1 MVAPTTVPRLAKKTS
16 PPLLANLPLAL
27 TLDRNSPDALHLQL
41 AAQLRA
47 GVTSGTLAAG
57 MVLPG
62 SRALAGELVVTRG
75 VVTLA
80 LAELAAEGVL
90 DAVAGVGMRVATGAA
105 RPASQSTAAALPL
118 PAWFVSPPPAP
129 VDAGKPQGGIS
140 FKPGVAA
147 SHLLDGRAWR
157 AAWQAAARAAPSGD
171 YGPAAGQWPLRVAL
185 AAFLARSRGLSV
197 DPARLMVTAGSLSAL
212 GLIAGLLP
220 RGSRVLFENPGYRA
234 ARQVLLDAGHTVIPV
249 PVDENGLMTDRL
261 PPARLAVV
269 TPSHQYPLGV
279 RMGVPRRLALL
290 EWARQHD
297 ALIVED
303 DYDGEFRYGAPPLPP
318 LTALDEGEGGGGRVL
333 YLGTLSK
340 VLTPAVRTGFVVA
353 PAALLPAVERARVL
367 ADAGHNTVTQD
378 ALTHF
383 ILGGHL
389 DRHVRRAR
397 RWHGQQQSA
406 LASALSPLTDAGRP
420 LAQLG
425 GIEAGLH
432 ACLHLVPP
440 LDAEA
445 VAAALAVRG
454 VFVGTLQLF
463 TVAELAQQ
471 ALVLGYGGLT
481 VAQIETGAKV
491 IVEVLQAESAR
502 LTP

>member
-1 MVAPTTVPRLAKKTS
+1 MVAPPTVPQLAKKTG
-16 PPLLANLPLAL
+16 PPLLENLPLAL
-27 TLDRNSPDALHLQL
+27 TLDRQGPDALHLQL

-57 MVLPG
+57 VVLPG
-62 SRALAGELVVTRG
+62 SRALAGALGMTRG

-90 DAVAGVGMRVATGAA
+90 DAVPGVGMRVATGAA
-105 RPASQSTAAALPL
+105 RPSNTPTAAALP
-118 PAWFVSPPPAP
+118 AWFVAPPPAP
-129 VDAGKPQGGIS
+129 VDSGQRLEGIS

-157 AAWQAAARAAPSGD
+157 AAWQAATRTPPGGD
-171 YGPAAGQWPLRVAL
+171 YGPAAGQWPLRMAL

-220 RGSRVLFENPGYRA
+220 RGSRILFENPGYRA
-234 ARQVLLDAGHTVIPV
+234 ARQVLLDAGHTVVSV
-249 PVDENGLMTDRL
+249 PVDDNGLITDDL

-279 RMGVPRRLALL
+279 RMSVPRRLALL
-290 EWARQHD
+290 EWARKHD

-318 LTALDEGEGGGGRVL
+318 LTALDEESVGGGRVL

-340 VLTPAVRTGFVVA
+340 VLTPAVRTGFLVT
-353 PAALLPAVERARVL
+353 PPALLPALERARVL

-383 ILGGHL
+383 ILAGHL

-397 RWHGQQQSA
+397 RWHGQQQAA
-406 LASALSPLTDAGRP
+406 LASALSPLTEGTQP
-420 LAQLG
+420 LAHLG

-432 ACLHLVPP
+432 ACLHLTPP
-440 LDAEA
+440 LKAEA
-445 VAAALAVRG
+445 VAAALAQHG
-454 VFVGTLQLF
+454 VFVGNLSPFMTGE
-463 TVAELAQQ
+463 TAQQ

-481 VAQIETGAKV
+481 VAQIGAGARA
-491 IVEVLQAESAR
+491 IVEVIHAQSSR
-502 LTP
+502 LAP

>member
-1 MVAPTTVPRLAKKTS
+1 MVAPLTVPRLAKKTS
-16 PPLLANLPLAL
+16 PPHEVNLPLAL
-27 TLDRNSPDALHLQL
+27 TLDREGLEALHLQL

-62 SRALAGELVVTRG
+62 SRALAGALRVTRG

-90 DAVAGVGMRVATGAA
+90 DAVPGVGMRVATGAA
-105 RPASQSTAAALPL
+105 RPVAPPPAATL
-118 PAWFVSPPPAP
+118 PAWFIMPPPAP
-129 VDAGKPQGGIS
+129 VDAGQPQGGIS

-147 SHLLDGRAWR
+147 SHLLDVRAWR
-157 AAWQAAARAAPSGD
+157 AAWQAATRTAPGGD
-171 YGPAAGQWPLRVAL
+171 YGPAAGSWPLRVAL
-185 AAFLARSRGLSV
+185 AAFLARSRGLNA

-249 PVDENGLMTDRL
+249 PVDDNGLITDTL

-318 LTALDEGEGGGGRVL
+318 LTALDEGEDGGGRVL

-340 VLTPAVRTGFVVA
+340 VLTPAVRTGFLVA
-353 PAALLPAVERARVL
+353 PAALLPALERARVL

-397 RWHGQQQSA
+397 RWHGQQQAA
-406 LASALSPLTDAGRP
+406 LASALSPLTEGG

-432 ACLHLVPP
+432 ACLHLSPP
-440 LDAEA
+440 LNAEA
-445 VAAALAVRG
+445 VAAALALRG
-454 VFVGTLQLF
+454 VYVGTLQPF
-463 TVAELAQQ
+463 TVKIPAQQ

-481 VAQIETGAKV
+481 VAQIEAGARA
-491 IVEVLQAESAR
+491 IVDVVRAESGR
-502 LTP
+502 LTA

>member
-1 MVAPTTVPRLAKKTS
+1 MVAPITVPRLANKTS
-16 PPLLANLPLAL
+16 PPQSANLPLPL
-27 TLDRNSPDALHLQL
+27 TLDRNSADALHVQL

-47 GVTSGTLAAG
+47 GVTSGTLSAG
-57 MVLPG
+57 VVLPG
-62 SRALAGELVVTRG
+62 SRAMAGSLRVTRG

-90 DAVAGVGMRVATGAA
+90 DAVSGVGMRVAAGAA
-105 RPASQSTAAALPL
+105 RPATPPTTAAL
-118 PAWFVSPPPAP
+118 PAWFVLPPPAP
-129 VDAGKPQGGIS
+129 VDAGQPREGIS

-147 SHLLDGRAWR
+147 SHLLDVRAWR
-157 AAWQAAARAAPSGD
+157 AAWQAATRTAPSGD
-171 YGPAAGQWPLRVAL
+171 YGPAAGSWPLRVAL
-185 AAFLARSRGLSV
+185 AAFLTRSRGLSA
-197 DPARLMVTAGSLSAL
+197 DPACLMVTAGSLSAL

-249 PVDENGLMTDRL
+249 PIDENGLITDNL
-261 PPARLAVV
+261 PPARLVVV

-318 LTALDEGEGGGGRVL
+318 LTVLDEEGGGRVL

-353 PAALLPAVERARVL
+353 PTALLPALERARVL

-397 RWHGQQQSA
+397 RWHGQQQAA
-406 LASALSPLTDAGRP
+406 LASALAPLTEGNRP

-432 ACLHLVPP
+432 ACLHLTPP
-440 LDAEA
+440 LKAET
-445 VAAALAVRG
+445 VAAALAQRG
-454 VFVGTLQLF
+454 VFVGTLSTFMMQPVPEE
-463 TVAELAQQ
+463 TAQQ

-481 VAQIETGAKV
+481 VAQIETGARA
-491 IVEVLQAESAR
+491 IVEVVRAESAR
-502 LTP
+502 LAP